1 MTKIEWTEETW
12 NPLKGCRRCSPGCE
26 HCYAERMAYRFSG
39 PGMPYEGLVQIG
51 KQGPHWTGKS
61 GEGEFEIP
69 LHWRKA
75 RRIFVCS
82 MSDLFFEEH
91 TDEQIAAV
99 FGVMAACPQHTFQVL
114 TKRPERA
121 REWFANLAP
130 VLSAGTQPHP
140 IASVRYAAQ
149 IRLDRKHHQRLYQD
163 SLAAQWPLPNVEIGI
178 SAENNKYLDDRASI
192 LIDLPAARRFISAEP
207 LLEEISLFA
216 YLKTPLR
223 DECLRNLRSAEKPGL
238 DWVIVGG
245 ESGPGARRFD
255 IGWAR
260 SIVKQC
266 RDANVPVFVKQ
277 LGALPLGLPSCAG
290 CEDLEHEGEE
300 CGLCWDVVEVLD
312 GKRVLHLRDKKGGDM
327 TEWPEDLR
335 VREMPR

>member
-1 MTKIEWTEETW
+1 MTKIEWTGETW

-39 PGMPYEGLVQIG
+39 PGMPYEGLVQLG
-51 KQGPHWTGKS
+51 KQGPRWTGKS
-61 GEGEFEIP
+61 GEGELEIP

-121 REWFANLAP
+121 QRWFRWVEKEARTCNAGRGMTEAAFCLVHAQRQSRDPFLARN
-130 VLSAGTQPHP
+130 VDD
-140 IASVRYAAQ
+140 ICAQ
-149 IRLDRKHHQRLYQD
+149 R
-163 SLAAQWPLPNVEIGI
+163 WPLPNVELGI

-192 LIDLPAARRFISAEP
+192 LLDLPAARRFISAEP

-277 LGALPLGLPSCAG
+277 LGAKPTVSSTMAFQA
-290 CEDLEHEGEE
+290 EGELP
-300 CGLCWDVVEVLD
+300 GGKFRMVVTEASYEGPL
-312 GKRVLHLRDKKGGDM
+312 KLRDPKGGDM
-327 TEWPEDLR
+327 SEWPEDLR